1 MSRHEFGPN
10 ELHFMARSRAL
21 SRALDACV
29 EARSRDAFVDASRA
43 LRRAFA
49 RARERARSER
59 ANDEDEDD
67 EDADVRARE
76 DACACALRC
85 GRGLWYESMREDD
98 RRACVDAW
106 FSREET
112 EADARAGAG
121 AARACVD
128 AMATTPGARRA
139 GSDEEAIVR
148 SAVTYY
154 VELVRRGV
162 VGGLTRMA
170 AGTTADA
177 SAAKETLDVA
187 LRAFDRLDRRFDIP
201 VFRSVEAYEA
211 ELARQVV
218 NAGEDAPASAA
229 ATASRMCRRGA
240 ARAVAR
246 ATLRELAPRVRELS
260 VDAVRAIVEGDEV
273 PASLAWATTMM
284 NEVRD
289 AHAASRWISEL
300 FAECDGHESSVNCSW
315 RTLDLVLRVL
325 LRDRYWACEATRFA
339 LCETLLLRKGAPRA
353 ALPALLRLTI
363 LRPIRRGA
371 EVARA
376 KAARDANT
384 LALLDTWSGEGFVRE
399 ASVELQ
405 RTLTSSVRAILAALP
420 SEEWNTMR
428 GNPTQMILKGVSAR
442 LDSPSLR
449 PRRHASKVALALS
462 LKMDA
467 SKPLR
472 LVDDGDDVEASSDEE
487 SEWER
492 TIESI
497 VQDDVFVICD
507 DDDGDDGEKESIAAD
522 VNLTDS
528 TGFQIKV
535 EDPDEVVDM
544 WSLRRDESD
553 SDASDSDDYSDDE
566 LVPYDMDSDD
576 DATLRSRDPA
586 SLTEARIASLPK
598 PQTLREC
605 ISALRQARSGDASTR
620 QTDIDI
626 ADAAEGAVHAVS
638 DIVMRQPHELA
649 SCAADLAVAIL
660 HAQPPTP
667 DSDPLDRARRQG
679 LASVL
684 TVTPGLAGPTIIDHA
699 LSEKCDA
706 SQVMDTLSALDM
718 AMTELASPS
727 RAERLLGASASTR
740 PIARAGIERRF
751 APKSM
756 EMQAKGATS
765 APTRSHLIGECFVA
779 PLLRAAAQR
788 LERQS
793 APEYNPDGLDAMV
806 NGHILYTLGQCAKHA
821 KNATDGPLIGRS
833 VLEFAA
839 SPALADSDQPH
850 LRRSA
855 LVAGALVATS
865 LRDNPVAI
873 AYAEN
878 SPLSTALEHFTAI
891 AARRHRADCDADVR
905 AAASF
910 AVAAAADCKARALT
924 ALERIA
930 DDPIALDDARSSAIT
945 TRIPRLDVRL

>member
-1 MSRHEFGPN
+1 
-10 ELHFMARSRAL
+10 MARSGAL
-21 SRALDACV
+21 ERALDACV
-29 EARSRDAFVDASRA
+29 EARARDAFVDASRA

-49 RARERARSER
+49 RARARERSER
-59 ANDEDEDD
+59 ANEDENVVDEDVV
-67 EDADVRARE
+67 DADVRAHE

-106 FSREET
+106 FSWE
-112 EADARAGAG
+112 EADEDERAGAG

-128 AMATTPGARRA
+128 AMATTRGATRA
-139 GSDEEAIVR
+139 GSDDDAIVR

-162 VGGLTRMA
+162 VGRLTRMA

-177 SAAKETLDVA
+177 RAAKETLDVA
-187 LRAFDRLDRRFDIP
+187 LRAFDRLDQRFDIP

-211 ELARQVV
+211 ELARQVL

-246 ATLRELAPRVRELS
+246 ATLRELAPRVRELG
-260 VDAVRAIVEGDEV
+260 VDAIRAIVEGDEV

-284 NEVRD
+284 NEVSD
-289 AHAASRWISEL
+289 AHAACRWISEL

-497 VQDDVFVICD
+497 VQDDVFVVCD
-507 DDDGDDGEKESIAAD
+507 DDDGGGGGDDEKESIAAN
-522 VNLTDS
+522 VNLTGS
-528 TGFQIKV
+528 SGFQIKV

-605 ISALRQARSGDASTR
+605 IGALRQARSGDASTR

-649 SCAADLAVAIL
+649 SCAADLAVTIL

-727 RAERLLGASASTR
+727 KAEHLLDASASTR
-740 PIARAGIERRF
+740 STARVGIERRF

-821 KNATDGPLIGRS
+821 KNATDGPLIGRA
-833 VLEFAA
+833 VLEFAVT
-839 SPALADSDQPH
+839 PALADSDQPH

-865 LRDNPVAI
+865 LRDTPVAI

-891 AARRHRADCDADVR
+891 AARRHRADCDVDVR

-945 TRIPRLDVRL
+945 TRIPRLDVKL